1 MTREKDM
8 EPYMSTMD
16 PNILELGSTTHEMER
31 ASTQSQMAQNM
42 MDNILMEKSTE
53 EALILSQMGLD
64 TMAHSNMGRDT
75 EEARLRNRVVRSMK
89 ECGKKM
95 KNMVKAD
102 SLSLMGQD
110 MWENS

>member
-1 MTREKDM
+1 MNVPSAAECV
-8 EPYMSTMD
+8 TMLLTHD
-16 PNILELGSTTHEMER
+16 PKH
-31 ASTQSQMAQNM
+31 
-42 MDNILMEKSTE
+42 NILMEKSTE